1 LLSLTDPKYR
11 LRGTV
16 VENHCCVACCAAGVT
31 TPAGRRGL
39 TAVGFDRRRA
49 PCGSGDFECHSFD
62 VFFFVVLT
70 NGSEQPDQCLEQRD
84 MDTMSVCAWASGL

>member
-1 LLSLTDPKYR
+1 
-11 LRGTV
+11 
-16 VENHCCVACCAAGVT
+16 
-31 TPAGRRGL
+31 
-39 TAVGFDRRRA
+39 
-49 PCGSGDFECHSFD
+49 